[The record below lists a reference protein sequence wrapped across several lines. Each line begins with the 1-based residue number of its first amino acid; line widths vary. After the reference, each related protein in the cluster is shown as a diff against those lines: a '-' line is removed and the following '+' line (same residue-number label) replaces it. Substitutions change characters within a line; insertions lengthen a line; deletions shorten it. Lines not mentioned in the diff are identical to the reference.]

1 MSEEYIDLNLHAG
14 EPEQILDNLITNP
27 LQLFFQEIE
36 LAVKINLGEIW
47 GINTSINLK
56 KYLFNRYI
64 TINQIKEEITTF
76 ISRNCQHASEFI
88 HTCDVEFLKIDNKDL
103 VYILVKIYDTE
114 NNSEF
119 INKFLVG

>member
-36 LAVKINLGEIW
+36 LAVKINLDEIW
-47 GINTSINLK
+47 GINSSINLK

-76 ISRNCQHASEFI
+76 ISRNCQHASEFV

-103 VYILVKIYDTE
+103 VYILVKVYDTE

>member
-36 LAVKINLGEIW
+36 LAVKINLDEIW
-47 GINTSINLK
+47 GINSSINLK

-76 ISRNCQHASEFI
+76 ISRNCQHASEFV
-88 HTCDVEFLKIDNKDL
+88 HSCDVEFLKIDNKDL
-103 VYILVKIYDTE
+103 VYILVKVYDTE

>member
-47 GINTSINLK
+47 GINTFINLK

-103 VYILVKIYDTE
+103 VYILVKVYDTE